1 MSNSITIGI
10 MHHEKLSI
18 LFVINQTKTNQ
29 KGLCSINCRITINK
43 ERKQFST
50 GNSINPKDWNSKKQI
65 AESKLTDYIV
75 LNGQLS
81 IIKQKL
87 NNIYFKLQIENV
99 SIKVDNI
106 IDSYFQKPSK
116 KEDSVISY
124 LKKDL
129 DKLKKLIGKD
139 LKQSTWNKFNYVYN
153 DVASFIKFSLNK
165 KDIPLNELNLNFLE
179 QFEYY
184 LKTEKNNKQV
194 TLNKV
199 IQRFRKPIKNA
210 ISEGYLDKDPFLMY
224 KASRVKKE
232 IIFLS
237 TEELYKL
244 ENYSFEQVR
253 LSQVRDLFIFCC
265 YTGLAYNEMINL
277 KTENISIG
285 FDNMEWIQMKR
296 EKTNKEIAIPLL
308 PKAKSILV
316 QYSNKENIL
325 PRFSNQ
331 KVNSYLKEI
340 TAIVGINKNIT
351 HHIARKTFASTILLY
366 NDVPM
371 EIVSELLGHANMV
384 ITQESYGKIVRK
396 KVSEEMKKLNLKLS
410 KNQKFNS
417 KPLK

>member
-1 MSNSITIGI
+1 MHQEKIT
-10 MHHEKLSI
+10 I
-18 LFVINQTKTNQ
+18 LFVINQAKTNQ
-29 KGLCSINCRITINK
+29 KGICPIYCRITINK

-50 GNSINPKDWNSKKQI
+50 GNSINPKDWNSKKQL
-65 AESKLTDYIV
+65 AESKLIDYKV

-81 IIKQKL
+81 IIKQKI

-99 SIKVDNI
+99 IIKVDNI
-106 IDSYFQKPSK
+106 L
-116 KEDSVISY
+116 EDSVISY
-124 LKKDL
+124 LNKDL
-129 DKLKKLIGKD
+129 EKLKKLIGKD
-139 LKQSTWNKFNYVYN
+139 LKQSTWNKFNYAYN
-153 DVASFIKFSLNK
+153 DVASFIKFSFKK
-165 KDIPLNELNLNFLE
+165 KDIPLNELNFNFLE
-179 QFEYY
+179 EFEYY

-194 TLNKV
+194 TLNKT

-232 IIFLS
+232 IVFL
-237 TEELYKL
+237 TTDELNKL
-244 ENYSFEQVR
+244 ENYSFEQTR

-410 KNQKFNS
+410 KNQKLNS
-417 KPLK
+417 KPPK